1 MNGLMHV
8 IVFCPYEEHCPVKA
22 RQKSARTELCILNK
36 HPEDCKLIRQGGRYE
51 SIHQRPDKRI

>member
-36 HPEDCKLIRQGGRYE
+36 HPEDCKLIR
-51 SIHQRPDKRI
+51 